1 MTTTQERL
9 TAVRGRFAEWKIDG
23 LLITS
28 NNNYRW
34 LSGFTGSN
42 CTLLIT
48 ADQALLGTDF
58 RYWEQA
64 EQQSPEFELVRMGS
78 DEGLAT
84 FTDMVKMSGS
94 SALGLEGSQ
103 VSIVQYKTW
112 QKATAEI
119 EGLKLISLGQT
130 VEPLRLI
137 KTDAELDKIRAAA
150 AITDE
155 VMGQV
160 NTIAKVGMT
169 EKALAW
175 ELEKR
180 MRELGADGLA
190 FDIIVA
196 AGPNGALAHHRP
208 SSRPLQ
214 QGDTIVIDMGAKLDG
229 YHSDLTRSFHMGEAD
244 PDDKFWAVYNLVL
257 AAQKNALAEM
267 RANMSGQAIDAL
279 ARDVIDDAGHGEA
292 FGHSLGHGVGLE
304 IHENPRLSKL
314 TKSEIP
320 AGSVVT
326 VEPGVYLPGWGGI
339 RIEDLVVLGTDGVEF
354 LSHCPKNPIIP
365 ISN

>member
-1 MTTTQERL
+1 
-9 TAVRGRFAEWKIDG
+9 
-23 LLITS
+23 
-28 NNNYRW
+28 
-34 LSGFTGSN
+34 
-42 CTLLIT
+42 
-48 ADQALLGTDF
+48 
-58 RYWEQA
+58 
-64 EQQSPEFELVRMGS
+64 MGNS
-78 DEGLAT
+78 EELAT
-84 FTDMVKMSGS
+84 FLDLINMSG
-94 SALGLEGSQ
+94 ANTIGIEASQ
-103 VSIVQYKTW
+103 VSVAQYQTW
-112 QKATAEI
+112 QKA
-119 EGLKLISLGQT
+119 LKEANENKENEAITFKPLNQT
-130 VEPLRLI
+130 IEPLRLI
-137 KTDAELDKIRAAA
+137 KTEQELEKIRAAA
-150 AITDE
+150 AITDQ

-169 EKALAW
+169 EKQLAW

-208 SSRPLQ
+208 STRPLQ
-214 QGDTIVIDMGAKLDG
+214 AGDTIVIDMGAQLDG
-229 YHSDLTRSFHMGEAD
+229 YHSDLTRSFHMGPAA
-244 PDDKFWAVYNLVL
+244 PDDKFWAVYNLVHT
-257 AAQKNALAEM
+257 AQKNALAHM
-267 RANMSGQAIDAL
+267 RAGMSGQAIDAL

-314 TKSEIP
+314 TESEIP

-339 RIEDLVVLGTDGVEF
+339 RIEDLVVLGTDGVQF

-365 ISN
+365 ISD